1 MRKIDWPNMIV
12 KGIEWFARL
21 AVLNLVWLLFSL
33 PIFTFLPATV
43 AMMVVL
49 KKWRDNDDR
58 DVPVFSLYK
67 QVFFAFFKRSYRMGW
82 PFIIV
87 GIILVINLGF
97 FFSVTSQFSLFFIL
111 KNANIFLAFLY
122 LLLFFYSLA
131 VSTFL
136 EGSSKKIIGFAFIM
150 LFSQIGETLRILLY
164 LFLVAVIFNFYP
176 ALLFFFSGSVLGMVF
191 LSASEKAY
199 TNINNKTR

>member
-1 MRKIDWPNMIV
+1 MRKIDWSNMIV

-49 KKWRDNDDR
+49 KKWRNNEER
-58 DVPVFSLYK
+58 DTPVFSLYK
-67 QVFFAFFKRSYRMGW
+67 QVFFAFFKRSYRIGW
-82 PFIIV
+82 PFIVV
-87 GIILVINLGF
+87 GVILVINLVF
-97 FFSVTSQFSLFFIL
+97 FFSVTSQLSLFFIF
-111 KNANIFLAFLY
+111 KSANFFLAGLY

-136 EGSSKKIIGFAFIM
+136 EGSSKKIVGFAFIM
-150 LFSQIGETLRILLY
+150 LFSQIGETIRILLY
-164 LFLVAVIFNFYP
+164 LFLIVVIFNFYP

-199 TNINNKTR
+199 KNINSNTK

>member
-49 KKWRDNDDR
+49 KKWRNNEER
-58 DVPVFSLYK
+58 DTPVFSLYK
-67 QVFFAFFKRSYRMGW
+67 QVFFAFFKRSYRIGW
-82 PFIIV
+82 PFIVV
-87 GIILVINLGF
+87 GVILVINLVF
-97 FFSVTSQFSLFFIL
+97 FFSVTSQLSLFFIF
-111 KNANIFLAFLY
+111 KSANFFLAGLY

-136 EGSSKKIIGFAFIM
+136 EGSSKKIVGFAFIM
-150 LFSQIGETLRILLY
+150 LFSQIGETIRILLY
-164 LFLVAVIFNFYP
+164 LFLIVVIFNFYP

-199 TNINNKTR
+199 KNINSNTK

>member
-49 KKWRDNDDR
+49 KKWRNNEER
-58 DVPVFSLYK
+58 DTPVFSLYK
-67 QVFFAFFKRSYRMGW
+67 QVFFAFFKRSYRIGW
-82 PFIIV
+82 PFIVV
-87 GIILVINLGF
+87 GVILVINLVF
-97 FFSVTSQFSLFFIL
+97 FFSVTSQLSLFFIF
-111 KNANIFLAFLY
+111 KSANFFLAGLY

-136 EGSSKKIIGFAFIM
+136 EGSSKKIVGFAFIM
-150 LFSQIGETLRILLY
+150 LFSQIGETIQILLY
-164 LFLVAVIFNFYP
+164 LFLIVVIFNFYP

-199 TNINNKTR
+199 KNINSNTK